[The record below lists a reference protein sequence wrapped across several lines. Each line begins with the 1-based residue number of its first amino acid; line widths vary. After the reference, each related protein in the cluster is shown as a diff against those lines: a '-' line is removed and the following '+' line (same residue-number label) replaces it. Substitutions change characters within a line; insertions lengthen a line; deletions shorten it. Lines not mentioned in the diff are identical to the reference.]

1 MSITKTKNNTYRL
14 RLYIPDEVKPI
25 LGITSK
31 MYEKTFK
38 TRREAKQTELEML
51 SKVLRFCFSFSEV
64 RFSSI
69 SVLSLEKIGVSYSQI
84 SRYEEVRII
93 LRL

>member
-1 MSITKTKNNTYRL
+1 MFSLVVSVRKLVLSSKLVSIKRWSFHLVFL
-14 RLYIPDEVKPI
+14 RVLEI
-25 LGITSK
+25 LFIRSSCSSDVSS
-31 MYEKTFK
+31 
-38 TRREAKQTELEML
+38 

-64 RFSSI
+64 RFYSI